1 MRRGFRRL
9 AAVLLAC
16 ASLCILGVI
25 SLFAP
30 YQGFQG
36 EAFVQFERGVSTPA
50 LARSLQKSGVIRYQW
65 QFWLM
70 RALHLS
76 ERLQAGEYRF
86 AEPASVHSIF
96 GRIARGDVFYI
107 EVKVPEGSNIFDIG
121 RLLEASGAMAAR
133 DFARAALD
141 PSPIRD
147 LAPQAPSLEGYLFPA
162 TYRLSHS
169 TSAAELCQMMTAQ
182 FRRHWK
188 RLAPEGA
195 DPHRTVTLASM
206 IEKETGV
213 PEERPLVASVFVNR
227 LMRGMNLE
235 CDPTTIYAALL
246 ESRYRGAI
254 HKSDLENQNPYNTYR
269 HAGLPPGP
277 IANPGEDALMAALHP
292 AETDYFYFVAK
303 ASGEGHKFSSSLAA
317 HQKAVESY
325 RHGSKTPKSTRKTA

>member
-1 MRRGFRRL
+1 MRRGFRRF
-9 AAVLLAC
+9 AGVLLIGA
-16 ASLCILGVI
+16 ALCILPVT
-25 SLFAP
+25 SLYVP
-30 YQGFQG
+30 YRGFQG
-36 EAFVQFERGVSTPA
+36 ETFVQFEPGASTPA
-50 LARSLQKSGVIRYQW
+50 LARSLQQLGVIRYQW

-76 ERLQAGEYRF
+76 ARLQAGEYRF

-133 DFARAALD
+133 DFARAASD
-141 PSPIRD
+141 SSPIRD

-169 TSAAELCQMMTAQ
+169 TTAVELCQMMTAQ

-188 RLAPEGA
+188 KLAPERT
-195 DPHRTVTLASM
+195 DPHGIVTLAS
-206 IEKETGV
+206 IVEKETGI

-246 ESRYRGAI
+246 ESRYRGVI
-254 HKSDLENQNPYNTYR
+254 HKSDLENQNPYNTYQ

-277 IANPGEDALMAALHP
+277 IANPGEEALTAALHP
-292 AETDYFYFVAK
+292 AQTEYLYFVAK

-325 RHGSKTPKSTRKTA
+325 RHGSKTPKSPRKTA